1 MSIPEFL
8 SSMQSSE
15 VFNEFHVE
23 HYMQASQIKPQTLFL
38 GWVLDP
44 RADGRS
50 GVTHLSSLQ

>member
-38 GWVLDP
+38 TVNYISVVDIVDYW
-44 RADGRS
+44 
-50 GVTHLSSLQ
+50 